1 MAHTVLDTRSIRTR
15 RCVRK
20 FKSAIG
26 AARPKRDLREIK
38 SVFFVRG
45 LSSNG
50 KEVFINPDQVLYVR
64 PAGLLRKKTALM
76 MSNRKYLLVDQDIE
90 TFSQRFEDY
99 LKDVVEAVDD
109 DDPDDLEHIGSGQR
123 FGLT

>member
-1 MAHTVLDTRSIRTR
+1 M
-15 RCVRK
+15 
-20 FKSAIG
+20 
-26 AARPKRDLREIK
+26 
-38 SVFFVRG
+38 FFVRG

-99 LKDVVEAVDD
+99 LKDVVEVVDATI
-109 DDPDDLEHIGSGQR
+109 PMTWSASGR
-123 FGLT
+123 GNASA